1 MVKLLRRKKASSGA
15 AIPAIPIIP
24 VTENNASNR
33 HVGAHPA
40 IPRIIRLLSIPI
52 LLLWIALVV
61 VLNTKIPQ
69 LEVVGQMHSVSLAPD
84 EAPSLQ
90 AMKRIGQVFE
100 EFDSNSSAM
109 IVLEGDA
116 PLGQDSHDYYAN
128 LIATLRADSAHIQN
142 VQDFWGD
149 PLTAPGAQSADGKAA
164 YVQIY
169 LAGNQ
174 GERLSHESVQA
185 VRDIVANS
193 APPAGLK
200 VFVTGPAAMI
210 YDQQHAGDKGV
221 QKITMVTLVV
231 ILITLLLVY
240 RSIVTVVLV
249 LMMVGVQV
257 AAARGIVA
265 LMGYENVIGLSTFA
279 VNLLTTMGIAAATDY
294 VIFIMGRYHEARLDG
309 EDRETAFYT
318 MYHGTAHVI
327 LGSGLT
333 IAGATFCL
341 HFTRLPYFQT
351 LGVPLAVGM
360 LVAVVA
366 ALTMAPAILT
376 IGSHVGLFDPK
387 RKMKTRGWRRVGTAV
402 VRWPGPILVASI
414 ALALVGLLA
423 LPTYVNSYND
433 RNYLPP
439 GIPANEGFQAA
450 DRHFPQARMNPELL
464 MLETDHDLRNSADM
478 LVIDK
483 VAKNIFHIPGVG
495 RVQAITRPQ
504 GTPIEHTSIPFIIS
518 MSGAT
523 QQLNMSYMQDRMKDM
538 LKMGDEMQATVESME
553 RMYGLMQQLTGVT
566 HDMVGKTKEMVATTQ
581 ELRNHIADFDDFFRP
596 IRNYFYWE
604 PHCFN
609 IPVCHAMRS
618 VFDSLDGID
627 KLSDDLGSLVV
638 NMDQLDQLMPQMLTV
653 MPPMIENMKNMKT
666 TMLTMQSTM
675 GGLQDQMQA
684 MQDNANAMGQA
695 FDAAKNDDSFYLPP
709 EVFENEEFKRGMK
722 MFISPDGKSVRFII
736 SHENDPATPQGLAL
750 VDKIK
755 NTAFDSIKGTPLE
768 GSKVFLGGTA
778 SAYKDMQHGANYD
791 LLIAGLSSLCLIF
804 VIMLI
809 LTRSVV
815 AAAVIVGTVALS
827 LGTSFGLSVLIWQH
841 ILGIPLHWMVLAMS
855 VIILLAVGS
864 DYNLLLVSRFKEE
877 IDAGIN
883 TGIIRSMAGTGAVVT
898 SAGLVFAFTM
908 ASMLVSDLLVAGQVG
923 STIALGLL
931 FDTLVIRSFM
941 TPSIAA
947 LLGRWFW
954 WPQVVRQRP
963 VPRPWP
969 EPKAVE
975 AATPDRDTVSAGV

>member
-1 MVKLLRRKKASSGA
+1 MAKLLRRKKASRG
-15 AIPAIPIIP
+15 PVIP
-24 VTENNASNR
+24 VIPVGENNAANR

-40 IPRIIRLLSIPI
+40 IPRFIRLFSVPI
-52 LLLWIALVV
+52 LLFWLALVV
-61 VLNTKIPQ
+61 LLNVKIPQ

-84 EAPSLQ
+84 DAPSLQ
-90 AMKRIGQVFE
+90 AMKRVGQNFG
-100 EFDSNSSAM
+100 EFDSNSAAM
-109 IVLEGDA
+109 IVLESDA
-116 PLGQDSHDYYAN
+116 PLGQEAHDYYAS
-128 LIATLRADSAHIQN
+128 LIAALRADTKHVQN

-149 PLTAPGAQSADGKAA
+149 PLTAAGAQSADGKAT

-174 GERLSHESVQA
+174 GESLSNESVQA
-185 VRDIVANS
+185 VRDQVS
-193 APPAGLK
+193 AQPPPAGLK
-200 VFVTGPAAMI
+200 VYVTGPAAMVS
-210 YDQQHAGDKGV
+210 DQHHAGDKGV
-221 QKITMVTLVV
+221 EKITAVTLVV
-231 ILITLLLVY
+231 IFVTLMLVY

-249 LMMVGVQV
+249 LMMVFVQL

-265 LMGYENVIGLSTFA
+265 FLGFHDIIGLSTFA
-279 VNLLTTMGIAAATDY
+279 VNLLTTMAIAAATDY

-341 HFTRLPYFQT
+341 HFTRLPYFQS
-351 LGVPLAVGM
+351 LGIPLAIGM
-360 LVAVVA
+360 LIAVVA

-376 IGSHVGLFDPK
+376 IGSHFGLFDPK

-402 VRWPGPILVASI
+402 VRWPGPILIASM

-423 LPTYVNSYND
+423 LPSYVARYND

-439 GIPANEGFQAA
+439 DIPANEGFQAA

-464 MLETDHDLRNSADM
+464 MIETDHDLRNSADM

-538 LKMGDEMQATVESME
+538 LKMGDEMQATVDNME
-553 RMYGLMQQLTGVT
+553 HMYLLMQGLTGVT
-566 HDMVGKTKEMVATTQ
+566 HEMVGKTKEMVATTN
-581 ELRNHIADFDDFFRP
+581 ELRDHIADFDDFFRP
-596 IRNYFYWE
+596 IRNYFSWE
-604 PHCFN
+604 PHCFD
-609 IPVCHAMRS
+609 IPICYSMRS
-618 VFDSLDGID
+618 VFDALDGID

-638 NMDQLDQLMPQMLTV
+638 NMDQLDQLMPQMLTI
-653 MPPMIENMKNMKT
+653 MPPMIENMKFMKT

-675 GGLQDQMQA
+675 GGLQDQQQA

-695 FDAAKNDDSFYLPP
+695 FDASKNDDSFYLPP

-736 SHENDPATPQGLAL
+736 AHENDPATPAGLAL

-755 NTAFDSIKGTPLE
+755 NVAFESIKGTPLE
-768 GSKVFLGGTA
+768 GSKVYLGGTA
-778 SAYKDMQHGANYD
+778 SAYKDMQHGANLD
-791 LLIAGLSSLCLIF
+791 LLIAGVGALCLIF
-804 VIMLI
+804 IIMLV

-827 LGTSFGLSVLIWQH
+827 LGTSFGLSVLIWQD
-841 ILGIPLHWMVLAMS
+841 IIGQPLHWMVLAMS

-877 IDAGIN
+877 IHAGIN

-908 ASMLVSDLLVAGQVG
+908 ASMLVSDLRVAGQVG

-947 LLGRWFW
+947 LMGRWFW
-954 WPQVVRQRP
+954 WPQIVRERP
-963 VPRPWP
+963 IPQPWP
-969 EPKAVE
+969 HP
-975 AATPDRDTVSAGV
+975 AADDAAAPHHDSVTTNV

>member
-1 MVKLLRRKKASSGA
+1 MAKLLRRKKASRG
-15 AIPAIPIIP
+15 PVIP
-24 VTENNASNR
+24 VIPVGENNAANR

-40 IPRIIRLLSIPI
+40 IPRFIRLFSVPI
-52 LLLWIALVV
+52 LLFWLALVV
-61 VLNTKIPQ
+61 LLNVKIPQ

-84 EAPSLQ
+84 DAPSLQ
-90 AMKRIGQVFE
+90 AMKRVGQNFG
-100 EFDSNSSAM
+100 EFDSNSAAM
-109 IVLEGDA
+109 IVLESDA
-116 PLGQDSHDYYAN
+116 PLGQEAHDYYAS
-128 LIATLRADSAHIQN
+128 LIAALRADTKHVQN

-149 PLTAPGAQSADGKAA
+149 PLTAAGAQSADGKAT

-174 GERLSHESVQA
+174 GESLSNESVQA
-185 VRDIVANS
+185 VRDQVS
-193 APPAGLK
+193 AQPPPAGLK
-200 VFVTGPAAMI
+200 VYVTGPAAMVS
-210 YDQQHAGDKGV
+210 DQHHAGDKGV
-221 QKITMVTLVV
+221 EKITAVTLVV
-231 ILITLLLVY
+231 IFVTLMLVY

-249 LMMVGVQV
+249 LMMVFVQL

-265 LMGYENVIGLSTFA
+265 FLGFHDIIGLSTFA
-279 VNLLTTMGIAAATDY
+279 VNLLTTMAIAAATDY

-341 HFTRLPYFQT
+341 HFTRLPYFQS
-351 LGVPLAVGM
+351 LGIPLAIGM
-360 LVAVVA
+360 LIAVVA

-376 IGSHVGLFDPK
+376 IGSHFGLFDPK

-402 VRWPGPILVASI
+402 VRWPGPILIASM

-423 LPTYVNSYND
+423 LPSYVASYND

-439 GIPANEGFQAA
+439 DIPANEGFQAA

-464 MLETDHDLRNSADM
+464 MIETDHDLRNSADM

-538 LKMGDEMQATVESME
+538 LKMGDEMQATVDNME
-553 RMYGLMQQLTGVT
+553 HMYLLMQGLTGVT
-566 HDMVGKTKEMVATTQ
+566 HEMVGKTKEMVATTN
-581 ELRNHIADFDDFFRP
+581 ELRDHIADFDDFFRP
-596 IRNYFYWE
+596 IRNYFSWE
-604 PHCFN
+604 PHCFD
-609 IPVCHAMRS
+609 IPICYSMRS
-618 VFDSLDGID
+618 VFDALDGID

-638 NMDQLDQLMPQMLTV
+638 NMDQLDQLMPQMLTI
-653 MPPMIENMKNMKT
+653 MPPMIENMKFMKT

-675 GGLQDQMQA
+675 GGLQDQQQA

-695 FDAAKNDDSFYLPP
+695 FDASKNDDSFYLPP

-736 SHENDPATPQGLAL
+736 AHENDPATPAGLAL

-755 NTAFDSIKGTPLE
+755 NVAFESIKGTPLE
-768 GSKVFLGGTA
+768 GSKVYLGGTA
-778 SAYKDMQHGANYD
+778 SAYKDMQHGANLD
-791 LLIAGLSSLCLIF
+791 LLIAGVGALCLIF
-804 VIMLI
+804 IIMLV

-815 AAAVIVGTVALS
+815 AAAVIVGTVTLS
-827 LGTSFGLSVLIWQH
+827 LGTSFGLSVLIWQD
-841 ILGIPLHWMVLAMS
+841 IIGQPLHWMVLAMS

-877 IDAGIN
+877 IHAGIN

-908 ASMLVSDLLVAGQVG
+908 ASMLVSDLRVAGQVG

-947 LLGRWFW
+947 LMGRWFW
-954 WPQVVRQRP
+954 WPQIVRERP
-963 VPRPWP
+963 IPQPWP
-969 EPKAVE
+969 HP
-975 AATPDRDTVSAGV
+975 AADDAAAPHHDSVTTNV

>member
-1 MVKLLRRKKASSGA
+1 M
-15 AIPAIPIIP
+15 
-24 VTENNASNR
+24 TNQ

-40 IPRIIRLLSIPI
+40 IPRFIRLFSVPI
-52 LLLWIALVV
+52 LLGWLALVV
-61 VLNTKIPQ
+61 VLNVSVPQ
-69 LEVVGQMHSVSLAPD
+69 LEVVGQEHSVSLAPD
-84 EAPSLQ
+84 DAPSLQ
-90 AMKRIGQVFE
+90 AMKQVGETFE

-109 IVLEGDA
+109 IVLEGDT
-116 PLGQDSHDYYAN
+116 PLGAEAHDYYDD
-128 LIATLRADSAHIQN
+128 LMATLRADNRHVQN
-142 VQDFWGD
+142 IQDFWGD
-149 PLTAPGAQSADGKAA
+149 PLTASGAQSADNKAA
-164 YVQIY
+164 YVQLY

-174 GERLSHESVQA
+174 GESLANESVQA
-185 VRDIVANS
+185 VRDIVAGS
-193 APPAGLK
+193 SPPPGLTAY
-200 VFVTGPAAMI
+200 VTGPAALT
-210 YDQQHAGDKGV
+210 YDQHHAGDKGV
-221 QKITMVTLVV
+221 QKITAVTLVV
-231 ILITLLLVY
+231 ILVMLLLVY
-240 RSIVTVVLV
+240 RSIVTTVLV
-249 LMMVGVQV
+249 LIMVFIQL

-265 LMGYENVIGLSTFA
+265 FLGHTGAIGLSTFA
-279 VNLLTTMGIAAATDY
+279 VNLLTTMAIAAATDY
-294 VIFIMGRYHEARLDG
+294 VIFLLGRYHEARLSG

-341 HFTRLPYFQT
+341 HFTRLPYFQS
-351 LGVPLAVGM
+351 LGIPLAIGM
-360 LVAVVA
+360 LIAVVA
-366 ALTMAPAILT
+366 ALTMAPAIIT
-376 IGSHVGLFDPK
+376 VGSHFGLFDPK
-387 RKMKTRGWRRVGTAV
+387 RAMKTRGWRKVGTAV
-402 VRWPGPILVASI
+402 VRWPGAILVAST
-414 ALALVGLLA
+414 ALALVGLIA
-423 LPTYVNSYND
+423 LPSYVNNYND
-433 RNYLPP
+433 REYLPADL
-439 GIPANEGFQAA
+439 PANLGYAAA

-464 MLETDHDLRNSADM
+464 MIETDHDLRNPADM
-478 LVIDK
+478 LVIDR

-523 QQLNMSYMQDRMKDM
+523 QQLNMSYLQDRMKDM
-538 LKMGDEMQATVESME
+538 LTMGDEMQTSIDNLE
-553 RMYGLMQQLTGVT
+553 RQYQMIVQLTGIT
-566 HDMVGKTKEMVATTQ
+566 HDMVGKTKEMVADTD
-581 ELRNHIADFDDFFRP
+581 EIRDRIADFDDFFRP
-596 IRNYFYWE
+596 IRNYLYWE
-604 PHCFN
+604 PHCFD
-609 IPVCHAMRS
+609 IPVCQAMRS

-627 KLSDDLGSLVV
+627 ALTDDLAAVTV
-638 NMDQLDQLMPQMLTV
+638 DMDQLDVLMPKMATI
-653 MPPMIENMKNMKT
+653 MPPMIEAMKSMKT
-666 TMLTMQSTM
+666 MMLTMQSTM
-675 GGLQDQMQA
+675 GGMQDQMA
-684 MQDNANAMGQA
+684 EMQDNATAMGRA
-695 FDAAKNDDSFYLPP
+695 FDAAHNDDSFYLPP

-736 SHENDPATPQGLAL
+736 AHEGDPATAKGMAL
-750 VDKIK
+750 IDQIRD
-755 NTAFDSIKGTPLE
+755 TAFESIKGTPLE
-768 GSKVFLGGTA
+768 GSKVYLGGTA

-791 LLIAGLSSLCLIF
+791 LLIAGLASLCLIF
-804 VIMLI
+804 IIMLI

-877 IDAGIN
+877 IHAGIN

-931 FDTLVIRSFM
+931 FDTLVVRSFM

-954 WPQVVRQRP
+954 WPQQVRQHP
-963 VPRPWP
+963 VPQPWP
-969 EPKAVE
+969 
-975 AATPDRDTVSAGV
+975 TPAHHTDDLASASQGGSR